1 MATFNELI
9 KNFDK
14 IREYMRTFA
23 IYGYKTREDFTH
35 KSARTYDNERR
46 RIQSYLGHYIDEQT
60 SAQGKKLSIHFDS
73 MLLASNPLFEGFKTK
88 SFTKNDIMLHFILL
102 DLLQIHPTLTLS
114 ELYEK
119 LLTDYLDRFQ
129 LEKIIDNRTLRLKLA
144 EYVSL
149 GLLREE
155 KEGKVIYYSFISS
168 PLTTLSEHTIT
179 ALNHALTFYQNIA
192 PLGILGHLI
201 LEQSPNFK
209 SYFTFRDIHFSHTL
223 DDLILY
229 ELLLA
234 MAHHKHIEI
243 THAGSKVSTVLPLK
257 IVDNVDQGRRYVMA
271 YSYKS
276 REYKFF
282 RLDRIVAASTLHT
295 VDDHFNQKLS
305 IINILLNSSWG
316 VSFKTIDA
324 PIALDTWELSLSID
338 EDFEKPLI
346 HKIETFHKEGHFQRI
361 SKNTFSYTIS
371 VLEANE
377 MVPWL
382 RQFIGRIIWINCT
395 NKEVL
400 QRFKR
405 DVDLMYAYYEEDRDV
420 II

>member
-1 MATFNELI
+1 MAIFNELI

-14 IREYMRTFA
+14 IREYMRIFA
-23 IYGYKTREDFTH
+23 IYGCKTREDFTH

-60 SAQGKKLSIHFDS
+60 SASGKKLSIHFDS
-73 MLLASNPLFEGFKTK
+73 MLLSSNPLFEGFKTK
-88 SFTKNDIMLHFILL
+88 SFTKNDIMLHFILF
-102 DLLQIHPTLTLS
+102 DLLQTYPKLTLS

-119 LLTDYLDRFQ
+119 LLTDYLDYFQ
-129 LEKIIDNRTLRLKLA
+129 LEKIIDNRTLRLKLT
-144 EYVSL
+144 EYASL
-149 GLLREE
+149 GLLKEE
-155 KEGKVIYYSFISS
+155 KEGKVIYYSLIPS
-168 PLTTLSEHTIT
+168 PLTTSSDHTIT
-179 ALNHALTFYQNIA
+179 ALNHALTYYQNVA
-192 PLGILGHLI
+192 PLGILGHFI
-201 LEQSPNFK
+201 LEQTPDFK

-223 DDLILY
+223 DDVILY

-234 MAHHKHIEI
+234 INHHKHVEI
-243 THAGSKVSTVLPLK
+243 THAGSKVSTVVPLK
-257 IVDNVDQGRRYVMA
+257 IIDNVDQGRRYVMA

-282 RLDRIVAASTLHT
+282 RLDHIVAASTLNT
-295 VDDHFNQKLS
+295 VDEHFNQKLS

-324 PIALDTWELSLSID
+324 PIALDTWELALSID
-338 EDFEKPLI
+338 ETLEKPLI
-346 HKIETFHKEGHFQRI
+346 HKIERFHKEGCLQRI

-382 RQFIGRIIWINCT
+382 RQFIGRIIWMNCT

>member
-1 MATFNELI
+1 MAIFNELI

-35 KSARTYDNERR
+35 KSTRTYDNERR

-73 MLLASNPLFEGFKTK
+73 MLLTSNPLFEGFKTK
-88 SFTKNDIMLHFILL
+88 SFTKNDIMLHFILF
-102 DLLQIHPTLTLS
+102 DLLQTYPRLTLS

-119 LLTDYLDRFQ
+119 LLSDYLESFPI
-129 LEKIIDNRTLRLKLA
+129 EKIIDNRTLRLKLS
-144 EYVSL
+144 EYVSQ
-149 GLLREE
+149 GLLAEE
-155 KEGKVIYYSFISS
+155 KEGKVIYYHLVPS
-168 PLTTLSEHTIT
+168 PLADLSPHTVT
-179 ALNHALTFYQNIA
+179 ALNHALTFYQNVS
-192 PLGILGHLI
+192 PLGILGHFI
-201 LEQSPNFK
+201 LEQTPDFK

-234 MAHHKHIEI
+234 ITHHQYVEI

-257 IVDNVDQGRRYVMA
+257 VVDNVDQGRRYVMA

-282 RLDRIVAASTLHT
+282 RLDRIVAVSTLKT
-295 VDDHFNQKLS
+295 IDENFNQKLS

-324 PIALDTWELSLSID
+324 PITLDTWELSLSID
-338 EDFEKPLI
+338 EDLEKPLI
-346 HKIETFHKEGHFQRI
+346 HKISSFHKEGCLQRI
-361 SKNTFSYTIS
+361 GKNTFSYTIS

-400 QRFKR
+400 QRFTR
-405 DVDLMYAYYEEDRDV
+405 DISLMYAYYEEDRDV

>member
-1 MATFNELI
+1 MASFNELI

-35 KSARTYDNERR
+35 KSGRTYDNERR

-73 MLLASNPLFEGFKTK
+73 MLLAFNPLFEGYKTK
-88 SFTKNDIMLHFILL
+88 SFTKNDIMLHFILF
-102 DLLQIHPTLTLS
+102 DLLQIYPKLTLS

-119 LLTDYLDRFQ
+119 LLTDYLDLFQ
-129 LEKIIDNRTLRLKLA
+129 LEKIIDNRTLRLKLT

-149 GLLREE
+149 GLLKEE
-155 KEGKVIYYSFISS
+155 KEGKVINYSLISS
-168 PLTTLSEHTIT
+168 PLTSLSDHTLT

-192 PLGILGHLI
+192 PLGLLGHFI
-201 LEQSPNFK
+201 LEQTPDFK
-209 SYFTFRDIHFSHTL
+209 SYFTFRDLRFSHTL
-223 DDLILY
+223 DDIILY

-234 MAHHKHIEI
+234 ITHHHYIQI
-243 THAGSKVSTVLPLK
+243 THAGSKVSTVVPLK
-257 IVDNVDQGRRYVMA
+257 IIDNVDQGRRYVMA
-271 YSYKS
+271 YSYPS
-276 REYKFF
+276 RQYKFF
-282 RLDRIVAASTLHT
+282 RLDHIVAVSTLNT
-295 VDDHFNQKLS
+295 IDEHFNQKLS

-316 VSFKTIDA
+316 VSFRTIDA
-324 PIALDTWELSLSID
+324 PITLDTWELALLID
-338 EDFEKPLI
+338 EDLEKPLI
-346 HKIETFHKEGHFQRI
+346 HRIERFHKEGYLQRT
-361 SKNTFSYTIS
+361 SKNTFSYTIN

-382 RQFIGRIIWINCT
+382 RQFIGRIIWISCT

-400 QRFKR
+400 QRFR
-405 DVDLMYAYYEEDRDV
+405 QDVDCMSAYYEEDRDV
-420 II
+420 IV